1 MAANWDPRRFHAPY
15 AERFVESLAAY
26 ARRHLSGAFRHAP
39 PIPPPP
45 DGEPGG
51 KAGEPAT
58 RSTKRRAAM
67 RAQ

>member
-39 PIPPPP
+39 PVSLP
-45 DGEPGG
+45 PGG
-51 KAGEPAT
+51 GPGGTAGEPAI
-58 RSTKRRAAM
+58 RSTKRSAAM